1 MTAGQTYTVSLTMRN
16 NGSNTWTA
24 ATLYRLGSRN
34 PTDNWTWGPARVALP
49 ASVSPGAQVT
59 FTFNVTAPSTPGTYN
74 FQWSMVQDGVQWFG
88 ELPPNLAVSVN

>member
-1 MTAGQTYTVSLTMRN
+1 MGAGQTYCVSLTMRN
-16 NGSNTWTA
+16 NGSNSWTGA
-24 ATLYRLGSRN
+24 ALYRLGSRN
-34 PTDNWTWGPARVALP
+34 PTDNWMWGPARVLLP
-49 ASVSPGAQVT
+49 ASVSQGAQVT